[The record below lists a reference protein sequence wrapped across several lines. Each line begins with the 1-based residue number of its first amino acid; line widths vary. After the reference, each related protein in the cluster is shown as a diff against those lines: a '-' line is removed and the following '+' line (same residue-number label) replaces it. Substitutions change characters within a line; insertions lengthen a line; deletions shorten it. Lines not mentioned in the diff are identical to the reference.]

1 MANTSTLGRLLAS
14 SLCLLLAS
22 CGSTRHAVPG
32 PTGARDLSRY
42 VLLIERAPNGQA
54 AHAWKPVKDVDLS
67 AHARLL
73 HSSGPQG
80 RIVQVAFTR
89 DCEQERGAC
98 EKMCRAS
105 LRGSNWSH
113 MRSGAKREHCRDVC
127 RPAYLDC
134 NRLKEQA
141 EREVV
146 KFHAIDEAVDWAK
159 RNSGKLLAG
168 TVIVIAGVVF
178 VVVVGAS
185 GGAVLLLAPAVV
197 FASSDSATEP
207 HVLAVTP

>member
-1 MANTSTLGRLLAS
+1 MIERLLAS
-14 SLCLLLAS
+14 SLCLLLVS
-22 CGSTRHAVPG
+22 CGATRHAVPG

-42 VLLIERAPNGQA
+42 VLLIERAPDGQVV
-54 AHAWKPVKDVDLS
+54 HAWKPVKDVDLS

-73 HSSGPQG
+73 HSRGSQE

-89 DCEQERGAC
+89 DCEQESEAC
-98 EKMCRAS
+98 EAMCRAG
-105 LRGSNWSH
+105 LKGPDWSH
-113 MRSGAKREHCRDVC
+113 MKPGAKWEHCVGVC

-146 KFHAIDEAVDWAK
+146 RFHAIDEAVDWAK

-168 TVIVIAGVVF
+168 TVIVIAGVAF

-207 HVLAVTP
+207 RVLAVTP

>member
-1 MANTSTLGRLLAS
+1 MVTAWILGRLLAS
-14 SLCLLLAS
+14 SLSLLLLS
-22 CGSTRHAVPG
+22 CGATRHAVPG

-42 VLLIERAPNGQA
+42 VLLLERAPNGQVV
-54 AHAWKPVKDVDLS
+54 HAWKPVSEVDLS

-73 HSSGPQG
+73 HPRSAQEH
-80 RIVQVAFTR
+80 VLQVAFTR
-89 DCEQERGAC
+89 DCEQELEAC
-98 EKMCRAS
+98 EAMCRAG
-105 LRGSNWSH
+105 LKGRNWGH
-113 MRSGAKREHCRDVC
+113 MRPGAKWEHCRDVC

-134 NRLKEQA
+134 NSLKEQA

-146 KFHAIDEAVDWAK
+146 KFHAIDEAVGWAK

-168 TVIVIAGVVF
+168 TVIVIAGVAF

-207 HVLAVTP
+207 RVLAVTP

>member
-1 MANTSTLGRLLAS
+1 M
-14 SLCLLLAS
+14 
-22 CGSTRHAVPG
+22 
-32 PTGARDLSRY
+32 SRY
-42 VLLIERAPNGQA
+42 VLLIERAPNGQVV
-54 AHAWKPVKDVDLS
+54 HAWKPVKDIDLS

-73 HSSGPQG
+73 HSRGSQD
-80 RIVQVAFTR
+80 RILQVAFTR
-89 DCEQERGAC
+89 DCEQEREAC
-98 EKMCRAS
+98 EDMCRAG
-105 LRGSNWSH
+105 LKGPDWSH
-113 MRSGAKREHCRDVC
+113 MTSGSKREHCRDVC
-127 RPAYLDC
+127 RRPSLDC

-168 TVIVIAGVVF
+168 TVIVIAGVTF

-207 HVLAVTP
+207 RVLAVTP